1 MESYRT
7 EEEQVE
13 AIKRWWEENGRNLV
27 IAVAVALSLGFGWQ
41 AWQSSR
47 EEQSQA
53 ASSIYQRMLQA
64 MGSEGETDPDN
75 ARALAGQLK
84 SDFGSSP
91 YARFAVLHLAR
102 MAVEDGD
109 LARAETELRWV
120 VSKADKSSDIHQVA
134 QLRLARVTAAQGKVE
149 QALAI
154 LDGGADTAYAGAYAL
169 ARGDILM
176 AADRPDEARDA
187 YAVAQRSVEGGQLPP
202 VLSQKLE
209 HLNPVAPRGPEQ

>member
-13 AIKRWWEENGRNLV
+13 AIKRWWEENGRNLI

-41 AWQSSR
+41 AWQSNR
-47 EEQSQA
+47 EEQSRA
-53 ASSIYQRMLQA
+53 ASSIYQRMLEA
-64 MGSEGETDPDN
+64 LGSEGDTDPAN
-75 ARALAGQLK
+75 ARSLAGQLK

-102 MAVEDGD
+102 LAVEDGD
-109 LARAETELRWV
+109 LSRAETELRWV
-120 VSKADKSSDIHQVA
+120 VSKADKSSDIYQVA
-134 QLRLARVTAAQGKVE
+134 QLRLARVTAAQGNVE

-154 LDGGADTAYAGAYAL
+154 LEDGTDTAYAGAYAL

-176 AADRPDEARDA
+176 AADRQEEARDA
-187 YAVAQRSVEGGQLPP
+187 YAVAQLSVEGDQLPP

-209 HLNPVAPRGPEQ
+209 HLNPVAPREPEQ